1 MESWLCR
8 LKAQYDD
15 NLKFKGCL
23 KKVFVLAVGFKL
35 GTSWAWC
42 DLFDQHDRSSR
53 DCWVQPKFFASWES
67 NWFFNFLSFRN
78 CEQRYFLLLSFVRSH
93 SFPSATDSS
102 AAKWTILQESKGPS
116 IVTCSPHW
124 RPSGTRFKSHG
135 LEQYSPRVPCL
146 PADAVCRCRACC
158 CCDQIGAMT
167 SDQIFIRTAHCKKV
181 PRLNEICNHVEAKI
195 FKNK

>member
-1 MESWLCR
+1 MS
-8 LKAQYDD
+8 
-15 NLKFKGCL
+15 
-23 KKVFVLAVGFKL
+23 LAKIHGILEVALPFF
-35 GTSWAWC
+35 TVSMQTTVEF
-42 DLFDQHDRSSR
+42 LFPEWS
-53 DCWVQPKFFASWES
+53 
-67 NWFFNFLSFRN
+67 NFLSFRN

-93 SFPSATDSS
+93 SFPTATDSS

-146 PADAVCRCRACC
+146 PADAVCRCRVCC
-158 CCDQIGAMT
+158 CRDQIGAMT